1 MNDES
6 KLFSTISTYL
16 ASQDG
21 KQPPVNEIH
30 QASMQKFAQWL
41 KMRGK
46 KKTDVV
52 VICTGNSRRSIL
64 TSTMGNLIAA
74 YRKWPEVR
82 FHSAGTAPSAFNSC
96 TIAALKQIGVEI
108 TATGSQAK
116 EGKKGE
122 KNPHYKVQ
130 WGKDKDAY
138 SLEYS
143 KALGDVSLP
152 GNDFAALIVC
162 SDADKECPVVEGAAI
177 RLALPFEDPKA
188 FDGKPNESEEYAK
201 TRDLIA
207 QTLLAIKL
215 T

>member
-21 KQPPVNEIH
+21 KQPPANEVH
-30 QASMQKFAQWL
+30 QFSMQKFAEWL

-46 KKTDVV
+46 RKSEVV
-52 VICTGNSRRSIL
+52 VICTGNSRRSML
-64 TSTMGNLIAA
+64 TSTLGNVIAA
-74 YRKWPEVR
+74 YRKWPEVH
-82 FHSAGTAPSAFNSC
+82 FHSAGTAPSAFNVR

-108 TATGSQAK
+108 TETGSQAK
-116 EGKKGE
+116 SGKKGE

-130 WGKDKDAY
+130 WGKDKHAY

-152 GNDFAALIVC
+152 GNEFAALIVC

-177 RLALPFEDPKA
+177 RVALPFDDPKA
-188 FDGKPNESEEYAK
+188 YDGKPNESDEYAK

-207 QTLLAIKL
+207 QTLLLIKI
-215 T
+215 